1 MDAFPGDPHL
11 YDDGFVGGVIPIR
24 SYSQYKIS
32 PGSSEVN
39 LTPSFFREIVLFE
52 DNHLLVV
59 NKPAGILTQGDA
71 TGDLDLHSAAKAYIK
86 AAYNKPG
93 AVFLGLVH
101 RLDRPVSGAMV
112 FARTSKAASRL
123 TRQFKVRS
131 VDKRYIA
138 MVEGRMEGQ
147 GTLVNYVRK
156 DHRKVRVVPE
166 GHPKGLRAELS
177 YNVLAQIGK
186 TSLVDIKLATGRPH
200 QIRVQLAN
208 HGYSIVGD
216 FKYGGKSE
224 LDGRNLALHSYS
236 LEIEHPTQNISM
248 KWRVMPPE
256 TWGATYWQTIA
267 DLIER

>member
-1 MDAFPGDPHL
+1 MNLNP
-11 YDDGFVGGVIPIR
+11 
-24 SYSQYKIS
+24 
-32 PGSSEVN
+32 SS
-39 LTPSFFREIVLFE
+39 FRKIVLFE

-71 TGDLDLHSAAKAYIK
+71 TGDLDLHSAAKAYVK
-86 AAYNKPG
+86 EAYNKPG
-93 AVFLGLVH
+93 DVFLGLIH
-101 RLDRPVSGAMV
+101 RLDRPVSGVMV
-112 FARTSKAASRL
+112 FPRTSKAASRL

-138 MVEGRMEGQ
+138 MVEGKMQGQ
-147 GTLVNYVRK
+147 GTLINYVRK

-166 GHPKGLRAELS
+166 DHPRGLRAELS
-177 YNVLAQIGK
+177 YRVLAQIGK
-186 TSLVDIKLATGRPH
+186 TSLVDITLATGRPH

-236 LEIEHPTQNISM
+236 LGIEHPTQKIAM
-248 KWRVMPPE
+248 KWRVMPPKS
-256 TWGATYWQTIA
+256 WGNTYGRVIT
-267 DLIER
+267 DLVQH